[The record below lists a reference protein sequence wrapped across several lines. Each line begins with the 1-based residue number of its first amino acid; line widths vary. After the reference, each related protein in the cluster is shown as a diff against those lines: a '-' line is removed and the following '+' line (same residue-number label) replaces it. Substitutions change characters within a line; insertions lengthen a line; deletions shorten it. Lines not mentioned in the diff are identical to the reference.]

1 MTKPLYEALKGEEKE
16 PLQWNRE
23 CEQDF
28 EPLKIKLDRAPASGL
43 PYWTNLLAGI
53 LMRDWEL
60 WGL

>member
-53 LMRDWEL
+53 LMRD
-60 WGL
+60 